1 MKVTIETPEVLV
13 LKYQQE
19 KTDEDYGSC
28 LWARFYLDLQNYTMS
43 IESDCGNYV
52 HGWTPT
58 PEHESFLKLLARM
71 DGDYLLYK
79 ISNQTVIDGDETCKA
94 VMEMVKDI
102 AESELV
108 ELDDFDLDEIKDACY
123 HHNDERELVE
133 AVLDASLPISVY
145 TALERNTYELCGCVV
160 KDYPTNA
167 KKIVSVFVSCIRPK
181 IKEIID
187 GTVTMLSIVGSNEEE

>member
-1 MKVTIETPEVLV
+1 MKVTIEQPDILV
-13 LKYQQE
+13 LRYQQE

-28 LWARFYLDLQNYTMS
+28 MWARFYLDLKNYTMS

-52 HGWTPT
+52 HGWAPT
-58 PEHESFLKLLARM
+58 PDHESFLKLLSRM

-79 ISNQTVIDGDETCKA
+79 ISNQTVIDGDVTAKNVVA
-94 VMEMVKDI
+94 MVKDI
-102 AESELV
+102 AEGELEEV
-108 ELDDFDLDEIKDACY
+108 DAFTLEEIKDACY
-123 HHNDERELVE
+123 HHHDERDLVT
-133 AVLDASLPISVY
+133 AVLDAALASAVY
-145 TALERNTYELCGCVV
+145 KELERNTYELYGCVV

-187 GTVTMLSIVGSNEEE
+187 GTVTMLSIVGKNEED